1 MSWLIV
7 GDTGQLGL
15 ALTIELK
22 KRSIP
27 VVSDAA
33 LRIDITK
40 PDLID
45 EIIERLKPSVIVNA
59 AAWTDV
65 DGAESNRAF
74 AYEINAGGPKH
85 LATVAA
91 RTGATLVQIS
101 TDYVFS
107 GTNTEPWKVSD
118 HNNPI
123 SVYGETKSAGEKF
136 VLDIHPQGSYIV
148 RTAWLYSATR
158 KNFAKTMTRLALLGE
173 DQVRVVNDQLGHTTF
188 VGVLSN
194 QIVDLVTSGSPFS
207 TYHGTNSGQAS
218 WFEFAQ
224 EIFNLLGSDVSRVV
238 PVSSSEFPRPAKR
251 PAYSVLNHDE
261 WDNTNLKPMRDWRI
275 ALSEAI
281 PSIRLAVVEEG
292 H

>member
-1 MSWLIV
+1 MSWLII

-15 ALTIELK
+15 ALTTELK

-27 VVSDAA
+27 VVSNAA

-40 PDLID
+40 PDVVD
-45 EIIERLKPSVIVNA
+45 EIIERLKPGVIVNA

-65 DGAESNRAF
+65 DGAESNRAS

-118 HNNPI
+118 HHNPI

-136 VLDIHPQGSYIV
+136 VLDIYPHSSYIV

-173 DQVRVVNDQLGHTTF
+173 DQVRVVNDQLGQPTF
-188 VGVLSN
+188 VGDLSN

-238 PVSSSEFPRPAKR
+238 PVSSSEFPRPARR